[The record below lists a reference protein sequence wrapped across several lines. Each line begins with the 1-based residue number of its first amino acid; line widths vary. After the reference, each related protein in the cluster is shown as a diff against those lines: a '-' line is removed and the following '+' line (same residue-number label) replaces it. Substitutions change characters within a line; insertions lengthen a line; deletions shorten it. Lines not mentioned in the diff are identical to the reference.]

1 MNEIILSEKNGQVL
15 ASSREVAEKFGKK
28 HSEVIYAIEGRV
40 DKNGKVKNNG
50 LLISGI
56 SQLSQMF
63 IISEKNGQV
72 LASSRE
78 VAERFGKAHDK
89 VKRSIKSFEKDVAI
103 FGEMFILS
111 YYDDSYG
118 RKQEEY
124 LMTRDGFSLLCM
136 GFTGKKAL
144 EWKLKY
150 IDAFNQMEDRLKNG
164 NQLTEEERLKL
175 QLFSKDA
182 SEVAYAHNRLI
193 ELATAPL
200 IAENKELKPKAEYHD
215 EVLKKDGLITTTVV
229 AKDLGFSS
237 ANKLNKVMNAN
248 HIIFKNQSGTWCPYA
263 EYEWLIEDNYA
274 DYESYTNEHS
284 KPCLKWTEKGRKWI
298 VENYNQWVMNLAS

>member
-15 ASSREVAEKFGKK
+15 ASSREVAEKFGKTHGSVLK
-28 HSEVIYAIEGRV
+28 TICGETR
-40 DKNGKVKNNG
+40 NGKHVNG
-50 LLISGI
+50 LCDEI
-56 SQLSQMF
+56 
-63 IISEKNGQV
+63 
-72 LASSRE
+72 LASGNPLTKY
-78 VAERFGKAHDK
+78 F
-89 VKRSIKSFEKDVAI
+89 IKSTYMNRGKE
-103 FGEMFILS
+103 
-111 YYDDSYG
+111 YP
-118 RKQEEY
+118 EY
-124 LMTRDGFSLLCM
+124 LMTRDGFSLLAM
-136 GFTGKKAL
+136 GFTGKEAV

-164 NQLTEEERLKL
+164 NQLTEEEKLKL
-175 QLFSKDA
+175 MLFSKDA

-193 ELATAPL
+193 ELATSPL
-200 IAENKELKPKAEYHD
+200 IAENEELKPKAEYHD

>member
-15 ASSREVAEKFGKK
+15 ASSREVAEKFGKTHGSVLK
-28 HSEVIYAIEGRV
+28 TICGETR
-40 DKNGKVKNNG
+40 NGKHVNG
-50 LLISGI
+50 LCDEI
-56 SQLSQMF
+56 
-63 IISEKNGQV
+63 
-72 LASSRE
+72 LASGNPLTKY
-78 VAERFGKAHDK
+78 F
-89 VKRSIKSFEKDVAI
+89 IKSTYMNRGKE
-103 FGEMFILS
+103 
-111 YYDDSYG
+111 YP
-118 RKQEEY
+118 EY
-124 LMTRDGFSLLCM
+124 LMTRDGFSLLAM
-136 GFTGKKAL
+136 GFTGKEAV

-164 NQLTEEERLKL
+164 SQLTEEERLKL

-200 IAENKELKPKAEYHD
+200 IAENEELKPKAEYHD

>member
-15 ASSREVAEKFGKK
+15 ASSREVAE
-28 HSEVIYAIEGRV
+28 
-40 DKNGKVKNNG
+40 
-50 LLISGI
+50 
-56 SQLSQMF
+56 
-63 IISEKNGQV
+63 
-72 LASSRE
+72 
-78 VAERFGKAHDK
+78 RFGKAHGSVLKTICGETRNGEHVNGLCDEILASGNPLTK
-89 VKRSIKSFEKDVAI
+89 YFIKSNYMNRGKE
-103 FGEMFILS
+103 
-111 YYDDSYG
+111 YP
-118 RKQEEY
+118 EY
-124 LMTRDGFSLLCM
+124 LMTRDGFSLLAM
-136 GFTGKKAL
+136 GFTGKEAV

-200 IAENKELKPKAEYHD
+200 IAENEELKPKAEYHD

>member
-15 ASSREVAEKFGKK
+15 ASSREVAE
-28 HSEVIYAIEGRV
+28 
-40 DKNGKVKNNG
+40 
-50 LLISGI
+50 
-56 SQLSQMF
+56 
-63 IISEKNGQV
+63 
-72 LASSRE
+72 
-78 VAERFGKAHDK
+78 RFGKAHGSVLKTICGETRNGKHVNGLCDEILASGNPLTK
-89 VKRSIKSFEKDVAI
+89 YFIKSTYMNRGKE
-103 FGEMFILS
+103 
-111 YYDDSYG
+111 YP
-118 RKQEEY
+118 EY
-124 LMTRDGFSLLCM
+124 LMTRDGFSLLAM
-136 GFTGKKAL
+136 GFTGKEAV

-164 NQLTEEERLKL
+164 NQLTEEEKLKL
-175 QLFSKDA
+175 MLFSKDA

-200 IAENKELKPKAEYHD
+200 IAENEELKPKAEYHD

-237 ANKLNKVMNAN
+237 ANKLNKVMNVN

-298 VENYNQWVMNLAS
+298 VENYNKWVMNLAS

>member
-15 ASSREVAEKFGKK
+15 ASSREVAE
-28 HSEVIYAIEGRV
+28 
-40 DKNGKVKNNG
+40 
-50 LLISGI
+50 
-56 SQLSQMF
+56 
-63 IISEKNGQV
+63 
-72 LASSRE
+72 
-78 VAERFGKAHDK
+78 RFGKAHGSVLKTICGETRNGEHVNGLCDEILASGNPLTK
-89 VKRSIKSFEKDVAI
+89 YFIKSTYMNRGKE
-103 FGEMFILS
+103 
-111 YYDDSYG
+111 YP
-118 RKQEEY
+118 EY
-124 LMTRDGFSLLCM
+124 LMTRDGFSLLAM
-136 GFTGKKAL
+136 GFTGKEAV

-200 IAENKELKPKAEYHD
+200 IAENEELKPKAEYHD